1 MFHVS
6 TICPQCILPPLPSP
20 PPPPLSPSPSPSPSP
35 LPTSPSPSPSP
46 SPLPPSPSPPSSP
59 QQYERMVHLH
69 KKTMQRFPETKNA
82 LDHFDIPTTVKDAEN
97 LMQEDLALKE
107 KMINLFAESELKM
120 DEFLTTLK
128 GQQEIEHKSVST
140 VL

>member
-1 MFHVS
+1 
-6 TICPQCILPPLPSP
+6 
-20 PPPPLSPSPSPSPSP
+20 
-35 LPTSPSPSPSP
+35 
-46 SPLPPSPSPPSSP
+46 
-59 QQYERMVHLH
+59 
-69 KKTMQRFPETKNA
+69 MQRFPETKNA

-140 VL
+140 VLWSCSAACACVYVCVLNSAPYVCMYMYVFMYVF